1 MLKCSSAETRNRM
14 VRNNGDYFLCYK
26 QIDEFAQKKYG
37 SLILHL
43 IKYYKIQNVKMVQ
56 VNVF

>member
-1 MLKCSSAETRNRM
+1 M